1 MLFLMGETVRKKCS
15 SLGQRP
21 CAICDREQSFFH
33 VQEVNYFTFFAVPL
47 LPISTVADYCQCEVC
62 QTAYADENQSL
73 PSHVD
78 LVRIVTTY
86 ILTGYGMANQVR
98 IIQEI
103 GRKISESDFATTDIK
118 AISRRLEVE
127 DVMRKLE
134 ESSSTMN
141 AFGKIKIIE
150 AAFLST
156 HVCCE
161 IQYEDR
167 LRINL
172 MGNALGVSIQIV
184 EHAIQEV
191 RRKKYYG
198 VHRLLPTQSA
208 T

>member
-1 MLFLMGETVRKKCS
+1 MLFLMGESVRKKCAP
-15 SLGQRP
+15 LGQRP
-21 CAICDREQSFFH
+21 CAICNRVQSFFH
-33 VQEVNYFTFFAVPL
+33 VQEVNYFTFFAIPL
-47 LPISTVADYCQCEVC
+47 LPISTIADYYQCEVC
-62 QTAYADENQSL
+62 QSAYADENKSL
-73 PSHVD
+73 PLHVE

-86 ILTGYGMANQVR
+86 ILTGYGMANQLR

-103 GRKISESDFATTDIK
+103 GSKISESDFATAEIE

-127 DVMRKLE
+127 DVMHQLG
-134 ESSSTMN
+134 ESSSSMN
-141 AFGKIKIIE
+141 EFSKIKIIE

-172 MGNALGVSIQIV
+172 MGNALGVSIQTI